1 MPRRFAHA
9 PRTAVIGALGLVL
22 GCGGAEGEAE
32 GPPPPPQ
39 AELEAVMAS
48 VDAAG
53 GAPGVPLGAP
63 LSKFGLLDTPT
74 VLYLEGGG
82 RLQMYTKPR
91 APLTLGTHKLA
102 VALGFD
108 RQEALRRVE
117 ARSRT
122 LSAAA
127 CDEVREAVVALY
139 GAADPEGAAYRWRG
153 AKIFVRWSYAEENRQ
168 PTCLVTWDLVAP

>member
-1 MPRRFAHA
+1 MPR
-9 PRTAVIGALGLVL
+9 PTAGTVHTAALALL
-22 GCGGAEGEAE
+22 FGCGGGDGESA

-39 AELEAVMAS
+39 AELDAVMAS

-53 GAPGVPLGAP
+53 GAPGIPLGAP

-91 APLTLGTHKLA
+91 APLALGPHKMA

-108 RQEALRRVE
+108 RQESLQRLE
-117 ARSRT
+117 ARSRA
-122 LSAAA
+122 LSAAE

-139 GAADPEGAAYRWRG
+139 GPADPEGAAYRWRG
-153 AKIFVRWSYAEENRQ
+153 AKIFVRWSFADENRQ

>member
-1 MPRRFAHA
+1 MPRPTAGTAH
-9 PRTAVIGALGLVL
+9 TAALALL
-22 GCGGAEGEAE
+22 FGCGGGDGESA

-39 AELEAVMAS
+39 AELDAVMAS

-53 GAPGVPLGAP
+53 GAPGIPLGAP

-91 APLTLGTHKLA
+91 APLTLGPHKMA

-108 RQEALRRVE
+108 RQETLQRFE
-117 ARSRT
+117 ARSRA
-122 LSAAA
+122 LSAAE

-139 GAADPEGAAYRWRG
+139 GPADPEGAAYRWRG
-153 AKIFVRWSYAEENRQ
+153 AKIFVRWSFADENRQ

>member
-1 MPRRFAHA
+1 MPRRFARA
-9 PRTAVIGALGLVL
+9 ARAAAIGVLGLTL

-39 AELEAVMAS
+39 AELDAVMAS

-53 GAPGVPLGAP
+53 GPPGIPLGAP
-63 LSKFGLLDTPT
+63 LTKFGLLDTPT

-91 APLTLGTHKLA
+91 APMTLGPHKLS

-108 RQEALRRVE
+108 RQDTLRRLE
-117 ARSRT
+117 ARSRA
-122 LSAAA
+122 LSAAE
-127 CDEVREAVVALY
+127 CDEVREAVVGLY

>member
-117 ARSRT
+117 ARGRG

-153 AKIFVRWSYAEENRQ
+153 AKIFVRWSYADENRQ